1 MGVGTEFHVRR
12 AACGET
18 PGMAMAMGI
27 RILYIERT
35 GRITSGVAL
44 ATARA
49 RARVRSSSGAN

>member
-1 MGVGTEFHVRR
+1 MGVCTEFHVRR
-12 AACGET
+12 ARGET

-35 GRITSGVAL
+35 DRITSGVAL

>member
-18 PGMAMAMGI
+18 PGMDTAMGI

-49 RARVRSSSGAN
+49 RVRSSSGAN